1 MNRQRLFTKQHF
13 RTIFK
18 EILDLKNSKGIILVF
33 ASSIC
38 ALLLVLFVFM
48 HERKINSE
56 PEPVSVS
63 VANEIETTS
72 IDLSQYQINNRI
84 INLGVSSDSI
94 PASASIDV
102 PFVDQNPELP
112 TGCEIT
118 SLTEVLNYYGFN
130 VNKEYMARNYL
141 PMSEVTQPG
150 CFIEYFL
157 GSPWKSNGSGCF
169 APAIIKAANNFFK
182 DNSSHLQAISMSY
195 SSIESLFE
203 QIANGYPVIVWTCF
217 DYDIDEIEYKLI
229 TYDNGSSFYWPSYE
243 HCVVL
248 SGYDLEAQTVTL
260 ADPTYG
266 IVEQSIDDFESYYQ
280 KFFYQAVVVK

>member
-1 MNRQRLFTKQHF
+1 MR
-13 RTIFK
+13 
-18 EILDLKNSKGIILVF
+18 KGIILVF

-38 ALLLVLFVFM
+38 ALSLVLFAYLYE
-48 HERKINSE
+48 HNISAQ

-63 VANEIETTS
+63 IASEIETTS

-84 INLGVSSDSI
+84 ISLGASSDSI
-94 PASASIDV
+94 PSSASIDV
-102 PFVDQNPELP
+102 PFVNQNPELP

-130 VNKEYMARNYL
+130 VDKEYMARNYL
-141 PMSEVTQPG
+141 PMSETAQPG

-182 DNSSHLQAISMSY
+182 DNNSKLKAVSMSY
-195 SSIESLFE
+195 SSIEALFE
-203 QIANGYPVIVWTCF
+203 QISDGYPVIVWTCF
-217 DYDIDEIEYKLI
+217 DYDIDQIEYKLI

-248 SGYDLEAQTVTL
+248 SGYDIDSNTVTL